1 MKKSI
6 LSIAIIFIS
15 LSVYSQSDKKQRVT
29 TNALINQSY
38 AFNFFTGPDA
48 KQLTTTPKA
57 FGSGLYDLSMV
68 IPATFWIYNPKN
80 RNIGL
85 FSGAGLDITKYRF
98 QQPYIFD
105 LTNNNILV
113 DTNSLHIYR
122 NNFFTRDG
130 SKLVLGKLIVPISV
144 YFPISKWFGKEDLNF
159 GISLTAFYKRYLF
172 AYLKDFY
179 IENGALTKD
188 KYSNTSISKYFTHDD
203 IGGRVAVKIFSFY
216 VWGQYT
222 YTNLFTNLI
231 QYEIHETKI
240 GITFDFNFNK
250 KSNSLKNE
258 EEGTETEL

>member
-6 LSIAIIFIS
+6 LLIAIVFIS
-15 LSVYSQSDKKQRVT
+15 LSTYSQDSTNQKVS
-29 TNALINQSY
+29 TNALINQAY

-48 KQLTTTPKA
+48 KKFTTTPKA
-57 FGSGLYDLSMV
+57 FGSGIYDLSMV

-85 FSGAGLDITKYRF
+85 FSGVGLDITKFRF

-105 LTNNNILV
+105 ITNNNIFV
-113 DTNSLHIYR
+113 DTNTLHLYR
-122 NNFFTRDG
+122 NSFFTRDG
-130 SKLVLGKLIVPISV
+130 SKLVLGKLIVPVSV
-144 YFPISKWFGKEDLNF
+144 YFPVSKWFGPKDLNF

-188 KYSNTSISKYFTHDD
+188 KYGNASISKYFTHDD
-203 IGGRVAVKIFSFY
+203 LGLRAAVKIFSIY

-240 GITFDFNFNK
+240 GITVDFNFNK
-250 KSNSLKNE
+250 KSNPFKKE
-258 EEGTETEL
+258 KEGTETEL